1 MAGDVYTPLEM
12 IRKLISFDTTSRE
25 SNLALIHFIRDY
37 LKSHGVESLLIH
49 DETGDKANLYATVGP
64 GDVPGIALS
73 GHTDVVPVDGQPWDT
88 DPFTVVEKGGRLYG
102 RGTSDMK
109 SFTAIALAL
118 VPEFQKTQLK
128 TPIHFALSYDEEVG
142 CLGAPKMIERVAALP
157 VQPKV
162 VIVGEP
168 TNMGVVNAHKGV
180 YGFATSVHGLEAHS
194 SATHRGVNAVAYAAE
209 CIQFLSGIARELRE
223 LRAEPD
229 SGFDPPFT
237 TVHVGTIRGGTAQN
251 IVPLECK
258 FTWEVRLMPG
268 ADAEE
273 VPARFARYVT
283 ETLLPEMRVVHE
295 GADIVT
301 EAKPPVPG
309 LGPEDGSPAE
319 ALVMALA
326 RRNRTE
332 VVAYGTEAG
341 QFQEAG
347 MPTVVCGPGSIQQAH
362 RPNEFIE
369 LSQIA
374 ECEAFMRRLL
384 SEVCAA

>member
-12 IRKLISFDTTSRE
+12 IKKLISFDTTSRE
-25 SNLALIHFIRDY
+25 SNLALIHFIQNY
-37 LKSHGVESLLIH
+37 LEGHGVESLLIH
-49 DETGDKANLYATVGP
+49 DESGDKANLYATVGP
-64 GDVPGIALS
+64 NDVSGIALS

-88 DPFTVVEKGGRLYG
+88 DPFKVAEKDGRLYG

-118 VPEFQKTQLK
+118 VPEFLSTNLK

-168 TNMGVVNAHKGV
+168 TNMAVVNAHKGV
-180 YGFATSVHGLEAHS
+180 YGFATSITGLEAHS
-194 SATHRGVNAVAYAAE
+194 SATHRGVNAVAYAAD
-209 CIQFLSGIARELRE
+209 CIHFLNGIAREMRE
-223 LRAEPD
+223 RADTE
-229 SGFDPPFT
+229 SGFDPPYT
-237 TVHVGTIRGGTAQN
+237 TVHAGTIRGGTAQN
-251 IVPLECK
+251 IVPLECN

-268 ADAEE
+268 TDADE
-273 VPARFARYVT
+273 VPTRFAKYVS
-283 ETLLPEMRVVHE
+283 ETLLPEMRAVYD

-301 EAKPPVPG
+301 ETKPPVPG
-309 LGPEDGSPAE
+309 LVPENGSPAE
-319 ALVMALA
+319 ELVLALA
-326 RRNRTE
+326 RRNQTE

-369 LSQIA
+369 MSQVA